1 MGYMRVQVTHNPAH
15 DVYVI
20 DGSTRIDD
28 EADCESFVR
37 FFEEHFATLGH
48 KVDVIFVPGE
58 FIIEPAMVPS
68 WGRARQEVF
77 DRFFGLTI
85 RIVTDFDFSIEQATK
100 AIKRKEVVSS
110 APDIETA
117 LVLIAHMRAQRQSAQ
132 RSEIA

>member
-1 MGYMRVQVTHNPAH
+1 MSH

-20 DGSTRIDD
+20 AGSTRIDD
-28 EADCESFVR
+28 EDDCKSFVR
-37 FFEEHFATLGH
+37 FFEDQFAALGH

-58 FIIEPAMVPS
+58 FIIEPAMVEP

-77 DRFFGLTI
+77 DRFFGLSI
-85 RIVTDFDFSIEQATK
+85 RVVSDYDFSIDQATK

-117 LVLIAHMRAQRQSAQ
+117 LVLIAHMRAQQSESDAT
-132 RSEIA
+132 A